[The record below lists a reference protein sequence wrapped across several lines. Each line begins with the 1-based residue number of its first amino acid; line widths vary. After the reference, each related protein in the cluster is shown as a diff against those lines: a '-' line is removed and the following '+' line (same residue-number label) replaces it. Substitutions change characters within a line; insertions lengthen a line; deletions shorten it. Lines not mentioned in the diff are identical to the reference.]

1 MTQLSIQQIIQNQ
14 KGENVIIGCMIIRI
28 LTVLLQCRLVK
39 YTHLLIVAVVI
50 HYYKVMLE
58 Q

>member
-1 MTQLSIQQIIQNQ
+1 
-14 KGENVIIGCMIIRI
+14 

-58 Q
+58 QCSST